1 MFFLSMWNSLFTF
14 FFLSFVFKHSQ
25 KCKVHRQ
32 RGLFLSLTN
41 LTNWWCFLLFNL
53 IFLFL
58 MPSHYNY
65 HVFHVTLS
73 DLVSLVK
80 YRQMCSLGHWF
91 SYHRFSLIEKKCVLF
106 LTLSFSFSFLSLHFI
121 LFDWAQDKRTVSLR
135 GIFFTSS
142 EQVPEP
148 SAFFGL
154 YIKGQFWTGSV
165 FVKVKE
171 LASRSEGFPAWWF

>member
-1 MFFLSMWNSLFTF
+1 MELSFYIFS
-14 FFLSFVFKHSQ
+14 LSFVFKHSQ
-25 KCKVHRQ
+25 KCKVHWQ
-32 RGLFLSLTN
+32 RGPFPGLTN

-53 IFLFL
+53 IFPFL

-80 YRQMCSLGHWF
+80 HRQMCCLGHWF
-91 SYHRFSLIEKKCVLF
+91 SYHRFSLIERNCVLF
-106 LTLSFSFSFLSLHFI
+106 LTLSFSFNFLSLHFI
-121 LFDWAQDKRTVSLR
+121 LFDWAQDKHTVSQR
-135 GIFFTSS
+135 NFFTSS
-142 EQVPEP
+142 EQAPEP

-165 FVKVKE
+165 FVKVME
-171 LASRSEGFPAWWF
+171 LAAGQRAFLYGDFNAHKYYG